1 MPCHILQCLDI
12 NICYVFFRI
21 GDYMNVTSQGISDY
35 MASLSTTLKQLDV
48 DQLAM
53 VVKVILEAQNQ
64 GKKILTMG
72 NGGHGNTAAHM
83 INDFAKHTTSSDAKD
98 AVVTEKRFR
107 TMCLNDSVSFVTGI
121 GNDMGYDFIFS
132 EQIKNWCEAGD
143 VVIGISGSGNSGNVL
158 KAFDVAKSFGA
169 TTICFSGKGGGKAK
183 SVADIC
189 IVVPSSKMVQIED
202 VHMAISHAIADELKK
217 LIQNRS
223 EITG

>member
-1 MPCHILQCLDI
+1 MTIA
-12 NICYVFFRI
+12 
-21 GDYMNVTSQGISDY
+21 QGISDY
-35 MASLSTTLKQLDV
+35 MNSLSNALKQLDKE
-48 DQLAM
+48 QLAK
-53 VVKVILEAQNQ
+53 VVEVLLKAQQQ

-83 INDFAKHTTSSDAKD
+83 INDLVKHTTSSDSKD

-121 GNDMGYDFIFS
+121 GNDMGYDYIFS
-132 EQIKNWCEAGD
+132 EQVKNWCDAGD
-143 VVIGISGSGNSGNVL
+143 VVIGISGSGNSENVL
-158 KAFDVAKSFGA
+158 KAFEVAKSLGA

-183 SVADIC
+183 AVADIC

-202 VHMAISHAIADELKK
+202 VHLAINHALADELKK

-223 EITG
+223 EIAG

>member
-1 MPCHILQCLDI
+1 MTIA
-12 NICYVFFRI
+12 
-21 GDYMNVTSQGISDY
+21 QGISDY
-35 MASLSTTLKQLDV
+35 MDSLSNALKQLDKE
-48 DQLAM
+48 QLAK
-53 VVKVILEAQNQ
+53 VVEVLLKAQQQ

-83 INDFAKHTTSSDAKD
+83 INDLAKHTTSSDSKD

-121 GNDMGYDFIFS
+121 GNDMGYDYIFS
-132 EQIKNWCEAGD
+132 EQVKNWCDASD
-143 VVIGISGSGNSGNVL
+143 VVIGISGSGNSENVL
-158 KAFDVAKSFGA
+158 KAFEVAKSLGA

-183 SVADIC
+183 AVADIC

-202 VHMAISHAIADELKK
+202 VHLAINHALADELKK

-223 EITG
+223 EIAG

>member
-1 MPCHILQCLDI
+1 MAAI
-12 NICYVFFRI
+12 
-21 GDYMNVTSQGISDY
+21 SQGIAEY
-35 MASLSTTLKQLDV
+35 MDSLSNTLKQLDN
-48 DQLAM
+48 DQLAK
-53 VVKVILEAQNQ
+53 VVEVLLKAQQQ

-107 TMCLNDSVSFVTGI
+107 TMCLNDSISFVTGI
-121 GNDMGYDFIFS
+121 GNDMGYDYIFS
-132 EQIKNWCEAGD
+132 EQLKNWCEAGD
-143 VVIGISGSGNSGNVL
+143 VVIGISGSGNSENVL
-158 KAFDVAKSFGA
+158 KAFDVAKSIGA

-183 SVADIC
+183 AIADIC

-202 VHMAISHAIADELKK
+202 AHLAINHALADELKK

>member
-1 MPCHILQCLDI
+1 MATI
-12 NICYVFFRI
+12 V
-21 GDYMNVTSQGISDY
+21 QGIADY
-35 MASLSTTLKQLDV
+35 LDSLSSTLKQLDKG
-48 DQLAM
+48 QLAKI
-53 VVKVILEAQNQ
+53 VEVLLKAQQQ

-83 INDFAKHTTSSDAKD
+83 INDFAKHTVSSDAKD

-107 TMCLNDSVSFVTGI
+107 TMCLNDSVSFITGI

-143 VVIGISGSGNSGNVL
+143 VVIGISGSGNSENIL
-158 KAFDVAKSFGA
+158 KAFDVAKSLSA

-189 IVVPSSKMVQIED
+189 VVVPSAKMVQIED
-202 VHMAISHAIADELKK
+202 AHMAISHAIADELKK
-217 LIQNRS
+217 LIQNRT
-223 EITG
+223 EVTG